1 MQRFNPK
8 NQHNMS
14 TKLHFTPII
23 LAFFLCTCAPSP
35 EECATQLLSQA
46 QTLVDNGSWR
56 QAMILL
62 DSVHAT
68 YPRQVQQRRIAK
80 ALSDSI
86 TYLEAQS
93 TMAYTDT
100 LLPPLLEQADKLIK
114 QFRYEKNEKYE
125 QHGRYVHRLLT
136 TSSNTARNFIQ
147 AYVRDDR
154 QTIVKSYYYGNSSVD
169 QQRLVLQ
176 SDGEQQEFAGS
187 NHHFQTEGHHEIM
200 TLEDEQA
207 LALLNFISAH
217 MQSKV
222 RVEGI
227 GNKAYKNWVYY
238 LNDKEKEALSQT
250 YQLGWLMKDI
260 KRIEQMQQV
269 ASKQIMRYEQ
279 KKEVK

>member
-1 MQRFNPK
+1 MF
-8 NQHNMS
+8 
-14 TKLHFTPII
+14 TKLHFATFI
-23 LAFFLCTCAPSP
+23 LALFLCACTPSP

-46 QTLVDNGSWR
+46 QTLVDKGSWR
-56 QAMILL
+56 QALILL
-62 DSVHAT
+62 DSIHTT

-80 ALSDSI
+80 NLEDSI

-93 TMAYTDT
+93 TVAYTDT
-100 LLPPLLEQADKLIK
+100 LLPPLIEQADKLIK
-114 QFRYEKNEKYE
+114 QFRYEKNDKYE
-125 QHGRYVHRLLT
+125 QYGRYVHRLLT
-136 TSSNTARNFIQ
+136 TSSNTSRNFIQ

-154 QTIVKSYYYGNSSVD
+154 ETIVKSYYYGNSPVS

-176 SDGEQQEFAGS
+176 ADGEQQEFSGS
-187 NHHFQTEGHHEIM
+187 NHYFQTEGHHEIM
-200 TLEDEQA
+200 TLENEQA

-217 MQSKV
+217 IQSKV
-222 RVEGI
+222 RVEGF
-227 GNKAYKNWVYY
+227 GNKTYKNWVYY

-250 YQLGWLMKDI
+250 YQLGWIMKDI

>member
-1 MQRFNPK
+1 MF
-8 NQHNMS
+8 
-14 TKLHFTPII
+14 TKLHFA
-23 LAFFLCTCAPSP
+23 LVVLFLFLCACTPSP

-46 QTLVDNGSWR
+46 HTLVDNGSWR
-56 QAMILL
+56 QALILL
-62 DSVHAT
+62 DSIHTT
-68 YPRQVQQRRIAK
+68 YPRQIQQRREAK

-93 TMAYTDT
+93 TIAYTDT
-100 LLPPLLEQADKLIK
+100 LLPPLLEQADKLLK
-114 QFRYEKNEKYE
+114 QFRYKKNDKYE
-125 QHGRYVHRLLT
+125 QYGRYVHRLLT
-136 TSSNTARNFIQ
+136 TSSNTSRNFIQ

-154 QTIVKSYYYGNSSVD
+154 ETIVKSYYYGNSPVS
-169 QQRLVLQ
+169 QQKLVLQ
-176 SDGEQQEFAGS
+176 SDGEQQEFSGS

-200 TLEDEQA
+200 TLENESA

-227 GNKAYKNWVYY
+227 GNKAYNNWVYY
-238 LNDKEKEALSQT
+238 LNDKEKQALSQT

-269 ASKQIMRYEQ
+269 ASKQIIRYEQ